1 MMARRRARSASVGR
15 FGSPQGWGILVPV
28 TMRLTLSCIAMED
41 IAVMKATGIPSF
53 SSARA
58 IADPLRVHE
67 PQVDTSRAPSTPFDF
82 ISMAI
87 SFPSWCITESNP
99 RAPGVP

>member
-1 MMARRRARSASVGR
+1 MARRRTLSASVGR
-15 FGSPQGWGILVPV
+15 FGSPHGWGILVPV

-41 IAVMKATGIPSF
+41 IAVMKATGIPSL

-67 PQVDTSRAPSTPFDF
+67 PQVDTSKTPSTPFDF
-82 ISMAI
+82 ISTAI
-87 SFPSWCITESNP
+87 WFPS
-99 RAPGVP
+99 